1 MEVDYLYYWIYALLL
16 IIIAILIIFILFQRK
31 KFVSRLSKDEE
42 MLLSMTDKCSFY
54 MDEYN
59 SLQKSICDEK
69 KTQDKESKP
78 FSGKTALIGDYF
90 LPSYNSTKAVLE
102 DLGFCVDIAK
112 SSEYLIKKIKYGEK
126 YDIIFSNNIYR
137 DGTGPECLKKLKEI
151 KGFSIPVV
159 IHTVTKNARDNF
171 VNEIGFDDYIEK
183 PVTREKLMPILKKI
197 FDK

>member
-1 MEVDYLYYWIYALLL
+1 MKINEIPDGFEGVDAGPDSRKAFADVLKSSKT
-16 IIIAILIIFILFQRK
+16 ILMNGPVGAFENP
-31 KFVSRLSKDEE
+31 KFAE
-42 MLLSMTDKCSFY
+42 
-54 MDEYN
+54 
-59 SLQKSICDEK
+59 
-69 KTQDKESKP
+69 
-78 FSGKTALIGDYF
+78 G
-90 LPSYNSTKAVLE
+90 TKAVLE